1 VEIMDKRA
9 EEGEDFGRSPEG
21 GHRGVERIASILRMA
36 AQQPEGV
43 RLAEIASR
51 LGAPRSSIH
60 SLLKGLVSVGFL
72 EESGTRYLIG
82 RGIPA
87 LLTPQ
92 RTASIA
98 EAAREDIELL
108 SRQTGETALLGTL
121 LGDSV
126 VYVFQA
132 ESTQSIRY
140 TATLGDPRALYPTSI
155 GKLYLSEMNDE
166 DLLAHRNSFVGIDLK
181 KFDSDIAQVKKTGI
195 SYNREETVKGVMA
208 VASAIHDSDG
218 SIIAAISVVGPV
230 YRMTEDRLE
239 QMGTMVRDVCRRIS
253 YRRAA
258 REHELPSS

>member
-1 VEIMDKRA
+1 MNERSD
-9 EEGEDFGRSPEG
+9 EGEDFGKSPEG
-21 GHRGVERIASILRMA
+21 GHRGVERIASILGMA
-36 AQQPEGV
+36 AHKPDGV
-43 RLAEIASR
+43 RLAEIAGA

-72 EESGTRYLIG
+72 EEIGARYVIG
-82 RGIPA
+82 QGIPA
-87 LLTPQ
+87 LLTPR
-92 RTASIA
+92 RTASIV

-108 SRQTGETALLGTL
+108 RGQTGETALLGTM

-126 VYVFQA
+126 VYVYQA

-155 GKLYLSEMNDE
+155 GKLYLSEMSEE
-166 DLLAHRNSFVGIDLK
+166 DLDLHRRSFVNIDLA
-181 KFDSDIAQVKKTGI
+181 KFDKDIAQVKKTGI

-218 SIIAAISVVGPV
+218 AIIAAISVVGPV
-230 YRMTEDRLE
+230 YRMTEDRLR
-239 QMGTMVRDVCRRIS
+239 QIGTMVRDVARRIS
-253 YRRAA
+253 YRQAA

>member
-1 VEIMDKRA
+1 MNERSD
-9 EEGEDFGRSPEG
+9 EGDGFGKASDG
-21 GHRGVERIASILRMA
+21 AHRGVERIASILGMA
-36 AQQPEGV
+36 AHEPDGV
-43 RLAEIASR
+43 RLAEIAAR

-60 SLLKGLVSVGFL
+60 SLLKGLVAVGFL
-72 EESGTRYLIG
+72 EEVGARYVIG
-82 RGIPA
+82 EGIPA

-98 EAAREDIELL
+98 EEARDDIELL

-140 TATLGDPRALYPTSI
+140 TATLGDPRTLYPTSI
-155 GKLYLSEMNDE
+155 GKLYLSEMSDE
-166 DLLAHRNSFVGIDLK
+166 DLASHRNSFANIDLA
-181 KFDSDIAQVKKTGI
+181 KFDADIAQVKKSGI
-195 SYNREETVKGVMA
+195 SYNREETVKGVIA

-218 SIIAAISVVGPV
+218 KVIAAISVVGPV

-239 QMGTMVRDVCRRIS
+239 QMGTMVRDVARRIS

-258 REHELPSS
+258 REHQLPSS